1 MELEDI
7 TQSSCV
13 DILHA
18 LGSEFD
24 PFNPLLLLSELLSET
39 QVSPNRY

>member
-24 PFNPLLLLSELLSET
+24 PFNASTPPT
-39 QVSPNRY
+39 FRTAK